1 MLDEISLCHSLANI
15 LPEKL
20 KAKTRVPDNYLLY
33 SKKGSV
39 TPWHTDYTETSVF
52 YLLLSGV
59 KEFFFLQP
67 TPSNK
72 ELAERYETD
81 KLNPRFAVFQ
91 SVFYSNS

>member
-1 MLDEISLCHSLANI
+1 MLEQISLFHSLANI
-15 LPEKL
+15 LPEEL
-20 KAKTRVPDNYLLY
+20 KAKPPGNYLLY

-39 TPWHTDYTETSVF
+39 TPWHTDYTGTSVF

-91 SVFYSNS
+91 SVFHSNS

>member
-39 TPWHTDYTETSVF
+39 TPWHTDYTATSVF

-91 SVFYSNS
+91 SVFHSNS

>member
-39 TPWHTDYTETSVF
+39 TPWHTDYTATSVF

-81 KLNPRFAVFQ
+81 KLNPSFAVFQ
-91 SVFYSNS
+91 SVFHSNS

>member
-20 KAKTRVPDNYLLY
+20 KAKAPDNYLLY

-39 TPWHTDYTETSVF
+39 TPWHTDYTGTSVF
-52 YLLLSGV
+52 YFLLSGV

-72 ELAERYETD
+72 ELAEIYETD
-81 KLNPRFAVFQ
+81 QLNPRFAVFQ
-91 SVFYSNS
+91 SVFHSNS